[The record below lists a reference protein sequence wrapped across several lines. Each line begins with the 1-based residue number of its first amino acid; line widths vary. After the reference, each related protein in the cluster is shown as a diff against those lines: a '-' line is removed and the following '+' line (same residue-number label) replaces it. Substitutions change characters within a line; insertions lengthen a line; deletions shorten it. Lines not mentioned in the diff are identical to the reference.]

1 MNKRLAIFLMVSL
14 LVMGLTQV
22 VMAITAPTSGSFAYD
37 IYDIVVNKMLKGP
50 VGFVSGL
57 AAIAFGAVN
66 LIQAR
71 IMTALLFL
79 EVLYL
84 SRLIQL
90 QAPSGWFFNF
100 LVV

>member
-14 LVMGLTQV
+14 MVMGLTQV

-37 IYDIVVNKMLKGP
+37 MYDIVVNKMLKGP
-50 VGFVSGL
+50 VGFVAGL

-71 IMTALLFL
+71 IMAALPAILGGALLIKADTVTSSL
-79 EVLYL
+79 GLVL
-84 SRLIQL
+84 
-90 QAPSGWFFNF
+90 
-100 LVV
+100 